1 MDEAAVEAADSP
13 PRRRRPLGRVGW
25 PGTVPAR
32 RLLSNA
38 ERLGYWLV
46 VAPLAARLP
55 ARLAYRVGRWWGDWT
70 CWRWAAK
77 RSEIVRNLRLV
88 LGDELGPEEAGRLAR
103 ESMRFMS
110 CEAID
115 VMRLRGRGRSLA
127 KLVEIRGREH
137 LEAALAGGKGAILC
151 SAHFGS
157 HGSAFS
163 LLDASG
169 IPVTSI
175 GRWYWRFAPG
185 LSSAER
191 RFWDLVYARR
201 VLRHR
206 QRPNIE
212 PWPGR
217 VQVALQAAAVL
228 RANEVVTICSDAEPL
243 DADRARAVEVPL
255 LGRQA
260 RLLPG
265 VVTLAQLTGAP
276 VLMAFVYRS
285 ANYRHQVLEIS
296 PPVPVQGETATAF
309 ARCVA
314 AIDAAIR
321 KNPAHWFYWLQ
332 TDDLVSLG
340 LLPAAP
346 PTGTAAVSPE
356 PAVGEPAAPRE
367 DRRSSSD
374 HQGGQHGRH
383 EVHASGAS
391 VPDNQA
397 DREERRSVG
406 MAVTYGGAGRGSEGE

>member
-1 MDEAAVEAADSP
+1 MDEAAVKAADSP
-13 PRRRRPLGRVGW
+13 PRRRRRLGRVGW

-70 CWRWAAK
+70 YWRWAAK

-88 LGDELGPEEAGRLAR
+88 LGDELGPEEADRLAR

-137 LEAALAGGKGAILC
+137 LDAALAGGKGAILC

-163 LLDASG
+163 LLHASG
-169 IPVTSI
+169 APVTSI

-217 VQVALQAAAVL
+217 VQVAVQAATAL

-265 VVTLAQLTGAP
+265 VVTLARLTGAP

-285 ANYRHQVLEIS
+285 ADYRHQVLEIS
-296 PPVPVQGETATAF
+296 PPVPMQGEMATAF
-309 ARCVA
+309 GRCVA

-321 KNPAHWFYWLQ
+321 RTPLTGSTGCKRMTLSASGYSRRLRRTGRPPSARSLPSASLRRCARTGGHLPI
-332 TDDLVSLG
+332 TKAVSTAG
-340 LLPAAP
+340 LR
-346 PTGTAAVSPE
+346 GTAAASPCRTIKRTMKN
-356 PAVGEPAAPRE
+356 GAAWAWP
-367 DRRSSSD
+367 
-374 HQGGQHGRH
+374 
-383 EVHASGAS
+383 
-391 VPDNQA
+391 
-397 DREERRSVG
+397 
-406 MAVTYGGAGRGSEGE
+406 